1 MNGNNSCQG
10 RVEVRYRTVW
20 GTVCDDGWDMF
31 NANVVCRQLG
41 CGPARAA
48 PSMAFFG
55 YGSGPIL
62 LDNVGCSGD
71 EQDLSSCFHLGWGE
85 HNCGH
90 HEDAGVICSRKA
102 RVDDEH
108 THKPEQS
115 QSPHRHTAVKAK
127 SVDSLLPFCPVSCA
141 PPLLRCPVA
150 KYNSST
156 QRRRRPREHK
166 KYSG

>member
-10 RVEVRYRTVW
+10 RVEVLYRSVW

-48 PSMAFFG
+48 TSMAFFG
-55 YGSGPIL
+55 YGPGPIL

-90 HEDAGVICSRKA
+90 HEDAGVICNRKA
-102 RVDDEH
+102 QLGDD
-108 THKPEQS
+108 TP
-115 QSPHRHTAVKAK
+115 
-127 SVDSLLPFCPVSCA
+127 
-141 PPLLRCPVA
+141 
-150 KYNSST
+150 
-156 QRRRRPREHK
+156 
-166 KYSG
+166 